1 MMFVRRSTSSK
12 RPFRTENDGVR
23 GVGATLEKQL
33 GDAAA
38 TGAALASLLGA
49 ASPPSALSPRQ
60 PSGQAALSQGPACG
74 PAWAPAALARET
86 LDGALVPDRL
96 GRACVSASF

>member
-1 MMFVRRSTSSK
+1 MFVRRSTSSK

-38 TGAALASLLGA
+38 TGAALEQSEIVGAGRSGTLNFDMLG
-49 ASPPSALSPRQ
+49 S
-60 PSGQAALSQGPACG
+60 
-74 PAWAPAALARET
+74 
-86 LDGALVPDRL
+86 
-96 GRACVSASF
+96 